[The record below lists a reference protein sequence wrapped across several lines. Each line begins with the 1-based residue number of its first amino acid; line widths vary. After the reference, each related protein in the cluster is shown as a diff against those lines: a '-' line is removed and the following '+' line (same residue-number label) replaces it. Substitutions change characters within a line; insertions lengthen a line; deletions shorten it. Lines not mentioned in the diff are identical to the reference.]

1 MKYLILL
8 PLALDCLLNMLLG
21 GSIRETLSSRAHRMR
36 VKPQPYWWWLAGVID
51 GILFF
56 DPDHCAQQFIRERR
70 HGSAWRAWRAAP

>member
-51 GILFF
+51 GIFF
-56 DPDHCAQQFIRERR
+56 WQPAHCRRQAEAEQR